1 METGAIVGLA
11 NHTVLISKDGTEFPI
26 DDSGSPIRNEQGEII
41 GVVMV
46 FRDISQQKKAEEALH
61 ESEEKHRTLF
71 ETMTQGVVYQNAEGI
86 IIDANPAAE
95 QILGLSLN
103 QMQGKT
109 SVDPRWKAIHEDGSD
124 FPGED
129 HPISVA
135 LRTGKPVKNVI
146 HGVFHPDKNE
156 YRWIRVTAVPKFK
169 KGKNTPYEAYA
180 IFDDITDER
189 KGKK

>member
-129 HPISVA
+129 HPHFS
-135 LRTGKPVKNVI
+135 GFKNWQDSKTCYS
-146 HGVFHPDKNE
+146 GSFSS
-156 YRWIRVTAVPKFK
+156 
-169 KGKNTPYEAYA
+169 
-180 IFDDITDER
+180 
-189 KGKK
+189 